1 MNLQGVFLS
10 LGLVVITLLI
20 VLIALTWPGASA
32 TSIPVSIDMS
42 SGRFSVLNESVGG
55 GEYGFTG
62 GGSLSI
68 DVGQGRYLVLV
79 RHNLEGTSHIVS
91 IHTQNGELIEGPAL
105 EEAEVFGVQYDNGS
119 GKLFGITS
127 DLNQFISIN

>member
-62 GGSLSI
+62 GGSSSI

-91 IHTQNGELIEGPAL
+91 IDTQNGELIEGPAL

-127 DLNQFISIN
+127 DLNQFVSIN